1 MEEHGAAQHIDPDAW
16 NKVLEISRVMLDH
29 ARDDAWHHVADL
41 EEKRREQLSSLF
53 AREVEQTGAQSFA
66 DNIKALLEIDSEII
80 RLAEARRNQLG
91 GQLRG
96 IHRANKVRDV
106 YGSCRVAHRNV

>member
-1 MEEHGAAQHIDPDAW
+1 MEEHGTAQQSGPDAW
-16 NKVLEISRVMLDH
+16 NKVLEISRTMLSH
-29 ARDDAWHHVADL
+29 ARDDAWFLVADL
-41 EEKRREQLSSLF
+41 EEKRREQLSSVF

-80 RLAEARRNQLG
+80 RLAEVRRKHIG

-96 IHRANKVRDV
+96 IHKANEVRDV
-106 YGSCRVAHRNV
+106 YTSYQGIHRNI